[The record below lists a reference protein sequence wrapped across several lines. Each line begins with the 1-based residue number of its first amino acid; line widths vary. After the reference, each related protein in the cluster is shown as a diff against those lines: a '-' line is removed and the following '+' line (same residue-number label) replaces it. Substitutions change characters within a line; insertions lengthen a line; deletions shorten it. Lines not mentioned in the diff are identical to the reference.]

1 MKCKEKRG
9 SAQAQYT
16 GGMRCIT
23 VDAMHVDAMHVD
35 AMHVDAMHVD
45 AMHRTRPAARK
56 TCPRAIRQKQPLKDK
71 NDE

>member
-23 VDAMHVDAMHVD
+23 VD

>member
-35 AMHVDAMHVD
+35 AMHVDAMH
-45 AMHRTRPAARK
+45 RTRPARNN
-56 TCPRAIRQKQPLKDK
+56 R
-71 NDE
+71 

>member
-23 VDAMHVDAMHVD
+23 
-35 AMHVDAMHVD
+35 VDAMHVD

-71 NDE
+71 NDK